1 MVLFYLSVSSIDTIY
16 PLLLQY
22 LQKVLQEDFY
32 MPVFNKRHVIRISL
46 SRRDFYIV
54 LDLPENIIISIT
66 NPEHAV

>member
-1 MVLFYLSVSSIDTIY
+1 
-16 PLLLQY
+16 
-22 LQKVLQEDFY
+22 